1 MRVVDPVEVYARQ
14 RMRAGELLTWHH
26 DRAARR
32 VTFFVP
38 EDVDE
43 ATYPSQ
49 LEGNRVELRKLPR
62 PVAPTRR
69 W

>member
-1 MRVVDPVEVYARQ
+1 
-14 RMRAGELLTWHH
+14 MRAGELLTWHH

-38 EDVDE
+38 DDVDE

-62 PVAPTRR
+62 PVASTARE
-69 W
+69 